1 MIDFS
6 HVTKA
11 YPNGDVVLD
20 DVNFSVSPG
29 EFVIITGASG
39 AGKTTLG
46 RLLIRDLIPTKGK
59 IVIDGEDLS
68 KIKTK
73 NIPLIRRKIGFIF
86 QDYKI
91 IPDKTV
97 GENISLSLEIGGYT
111 SKKIPEKISSLL
123 ELVGIPKKENLF
135 PGQLSGGEVQ
145 RAAIAR
151 AIACDSPILFAD
163 EPTGNLDKETS
174 IEIFN
179 LLQKINSV
187 GTTVI
192 MATHDVTLIDLSS
205 ARRLRLEKGKIISD
219 TEKKPTKSTEQPG
232 TTTVIPAKAGIHQD
246 DTIKTR
252 HSNSS
257 LRGAKRR
264 GNLTPSTK
272 KSS

>member
-6 HVTKA
+6 HVTKS

-29 EFVIITGASG
+29 EFVIITGKSG

-46 RLLIRDLIPTKGK
+46 RLLIHDLVPTKGK
-59 IVIDGEDLS
+59 IVIDGEDLT
-68 KIKTK
+68 KIKSK
-73 NIPLIRRKIGFIF
+73 NISLIRRKVGFVF

-97 GENISLSLEIGGYT
+97 GENIAVALEIGGYT
-111 SKKIPEKISSLL
+111 QKKIPGKIIRLL
-123 ELVGIPKKENLF
+123 EMVGIPGKGDLF

-151 AIACDSPILFAD
+151 AIACEPAILFAD

-174 IEIFN
+174 VEIFK
-179 LLQKINSV
+179 LLQKINEG

-192 MATHDVTLIDLSS
+192 LATHDVTLIDLNPD
-205 ARRLRLEKGKIISD
+205 RNIHLEKGKIVSD
-219 TEKKPTKSTEQPG
+219 KDGRPAGKQSSHHKPSEEKEEHNTK
-232 TTTVIPAKAGIHQD
+232 
-246 DTIKTR
+246 
-252 HSNSS
+252 
-257 LRGAKRR
+257 
-264 GNLTPSTK
+264 TK
-272 KSS
+272 KDS